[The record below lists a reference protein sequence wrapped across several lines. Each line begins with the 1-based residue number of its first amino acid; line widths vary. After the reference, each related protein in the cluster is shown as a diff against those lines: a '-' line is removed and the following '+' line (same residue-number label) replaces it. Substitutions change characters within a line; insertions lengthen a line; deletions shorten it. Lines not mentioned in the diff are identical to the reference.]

1 VIFAIDV
8 FSMEPHLA
16 SPSLVNTLLLA
27 SEEMKLW
34 GLVGAKDIINLIASQ
49 IGGLVPFS
57 GQVVISCSSGANII
71 CETKGV
77 GVYCKGSL
85 APFYFFLI

>member
-1 VIFAIDV
+1 
-8 FSMEPHLA
+8 MKPNLA

-27 SEEMKLW
+27 SKEMKSW
-34 GLVGAKDIINLIASQ
+34 GLVGAKDITNLIASQ
-49 IGGLVPFS
+49 IGSLVSFS
-57 GQVVISCSSGANII
+57 GKVVISCSSGANVI